1 MVNQDLYL
9 LFNSCLIRGPVT
21 RDFLRISFY
30 LNPIYEVPD
39 KQTKTIPQLVR
50 GSIRNSKSKIDNS
63 DSAMCTKPF
72 G

>member
-1 MVNQDLYL
+1 MVNKDLYL

-39 KQTKTIPQLVR
+39 KQTKTIPHSTVGKGFDKKFEIKDR
-50 GSIRNSKSKIDNS
+50 
-63 DSAMCTKPF
+63 
-72 G
+72 